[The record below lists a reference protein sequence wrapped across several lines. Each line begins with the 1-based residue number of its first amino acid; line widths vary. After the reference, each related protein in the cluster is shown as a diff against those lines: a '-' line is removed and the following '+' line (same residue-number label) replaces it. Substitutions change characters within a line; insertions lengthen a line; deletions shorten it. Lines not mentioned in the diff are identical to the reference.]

1 MSGCFDVGERL
12 AGQFLDDLQ
21 RRGDETAMTGFG
33 FQFIILRWV
42 QGRCDELLEL
52 VQELSERNRA
62 DDSYRGILVRVLCE
76 HGRDDE
82 ARRQLEQLM
91 PGDAP
96 RMPKNLGWLPTVALL
111 AESCAMLGDARRC
124 QSLYRELAPYA
135 RRHVA
140 TAAGYMGSV
149 SRYLGILA
157 SELQRW
163 DMAERHFG
171 VAMELETRIGARPA
185 VAWTGYYHARM
196 RYRHGDARAEET
208 ARQAL
213 ECARELG
220 ISSLTERIQSLA
232 S

>member
-1 MSGCFDVGERL
+1 M
-12 AGQFLDDLQ
+12 
-21 RRGDETAMTGFG
+21 
-33 FQFIILRWV
+33 
-42 QGRCDELLEL
+42 
-52 VQELSERNRA
+52 
-62 DDSYRGILVRVLCE
+62 
-76 HGRDDE
+76 
-82 ARRQLEQLM
+82 
-91 PGDAP
+91 
-96 RMPKNLGWLPTVALL
+96 
-111 AESCAMLGDARRC
+111 
-124 QSLYRELAPYA
+124 
-135 RRHVA
+135 A

-185 VAWTGYYHARM
+185 LAWTGYYHARM